1 MKIVYAYSNIAIEF
15 SWVLHEQCLQP
26 QNALTKNKKTKNNQQ
41 QNQTKKK
48 NTKKQTQNQ
57 NNKQTKSQASL
68 RMAESG
74 DKSCLFSGWSRQ
86 GSHTDSALGK
96 KLRKLS

>member
-41 QNQTKKK
+41 QN
-48 NTKKQTQNQ
+48 
-57 NNKQTKSQASL
+57 
-68 RMAESG
+68 
-74 DKSCLFSGWSRQ
+74 
-86 GSHTDSALGK
+86 
-96 KLRKLS
+96 